1 MRWILRGR
9 PGPGDS
15 RDAELDA
22 WLSQTWEAAAAAVG
36 RVLDVPAGK
45 EALLASSGLAP
56 ERPAEPRRQTR
67 PPAHL
72 RRRVTARPRWRL
84 PVLAGGLTAAAAATA
99 AAVLV
104 LDSGQGAVPGQQ
116 ATAGHARTVVTTA
129 WTVRQDADGTV
140 TIYLRQYADPAGLQQ
155 TLRADG
161 ISAIVRSIP
170 YVLLTV
176 FHHPVAQ
183 PTCQYAI
190 TDRAPLK
197 VQDAVWTGAGQ
208 STRLRPGTVPVR
220 IFIIHPGVMPPG
232 SALFLAFMANV
243 PLKTGTGSMP
253 MKPVVLTNDTVPA
266 CVPVPIKP
274 ALAPAPKPQPTFPPA
289 SKP

>member
-1 MRWILRGR
+1 MDEINELRELR
-9 PGPGDS
+9 PAPPA
-15 RDAELDA
+15 AEL
-22 WLSQTWEAAAAAVG
+22 EAMRLAV
-36 RVLDVPAGK
+36 RERFVAGTGSK
-45 EALLASSGLAP
+45 
-56 ERPAEPRRQTR
+56 R
-67 PPAHL
+67 
-72 RRRVTARPRWRL
+72 ARPRWRL
-84 PVLAGGLTAAAAATA
+84 PVLAGGLTAAAGA
-99 AAVLV
+99 AAAAALV
-104 LDSGQGAVPGQQ
+104 LAGGPGTVPAQQG
-116 ATAGHARTVVTTA
+116 TNHARTVVTAA

-140 TIYLRQYADPAGLQQ
+140 TIYLRQYADPAGLQE
-155 TLRADG
+155 TLQADG
-161 ISAIVRSIP
+161 INAIVRPIP
-170 YVLLTV
+170 HVLLTI

-220 IFIIHPGVMPPG
+220 IFIIHPGAMPRG
-232 SALFLAFMANV
+232 SALFLAFMTNV
-243 PLKTGTGSMP
+243 PLKAGTGDMP

-274 ALAPAPKPQPTFPPA
+274 APKPQPGFPPA

>member
-1 MRWILRGR
+1 MRWMRRGR
-9 PGPGDS
+9 PGLGDGG
-15 RDAELDA
+15 DAELDA

-36 RVLDVPAGK
+36 RVLDVSTGK
-45 EALLASSGLAP
+45 EALLASSGLPP
-56 ERPAEPRRQTR
+56 ERPAELRRHTRPAAHPRRR
-67 PPAHL
+67 AA
-72 RRRVTARPRWRL
+72 ARPSWRL
-84 PVLAGGLTAAAAATA
+84 PVLAGGITAGAAATA

-104 LDSGQGAVPGQQ
+104 LTGGPGASPGQQ
-116 ATAGHARTVVTTA
+116 GPSGHARTVVTAA

-155 TLRADG
+155 TLQADG
-161 ISAIVRSIP
+161 INAIVRPIP
-170 YVLLTV
+170 HVLLTI

-190 TDRAPLK
+190 TDTAPLT

-220 IFIIHPGVMPPG
+220 IFIIHPKAMPPG
-232 SALFLAFMANV
+232 SALFLAFMTNV
-243 PLKTGTGSMP
+243 PLKAGTGNMP

-266 CVPVPIKP
+266 CVPVSIKP
-274 ALAPAPKPQPTFPPA
+274 GPKPQPGFPPA

>member
-9 PGPGDS
+9 PGHGDDG
-15 RDAELDA
+15 DAELDA

-36 RVLDVPAGK
+36 RVLDVPTGK
-45 EALLASSGLAP
+45 EALLASSGLPP
-56 ERPAEPRRQTR
+56 ERPAELRRHTRPAAHPRRR
-67 PPAHL
+67 AA
-72 RRRVTARPRWRL
+72 ARPWSRL
-84 PVLAGGLTAAAAATA
+84 PVLVGGITTAAAATA

-104 LDSGQGAVPGQQ
+104 LTGSPGVVPRQGA
-116 ATAGHARTVVTTA
+116 AGHARTVVTAA
-129 WTVRQDADGTV
+129 WTVRRDADGTV
-140 TIYLRQYADPAGLQQ
+140 TIYLRQYADPARLQE
-155 TLRADG
+155 TLEADG
-161 ISAIVRSIP
+161 ISAIVRPIP

-220 IFIIHPGVMPPG
+220 IFIIHPGAMPRG
-232 SALFLAFMANV
+232 SALFLAFMTNV
-243 PLKTGTGSMP
+243 PLKAGTGDMP

-274 ALAPAPKPQPTFPPA
+274 APKPQPGFPPA

>member
-1 MRWILRGR
+1 MRWMLRDR
-9 PGPGDS
+9 PGPGDGG
-15 RDAELDA
+15 DAELDT

-36 RVLDVPAGK
+36 RVLDVPTGK
-45 EALLASSGLAP
+45 EALLASSGLPSEQPA
-56 ERPAEPRRQTR
+56 ERRRHTRPA
-67 PPAHL
+67 AHPG
-72 RRRVTARPRWRL
+72 RRVTARRRWRL
-84 PVLAGGLTAAAAATA
+84 PVLAGGFTAGAAATA

-104 LDSGQGAVPGQQ
+104 LAGGPGTVEAQHGRS
-116 ATAGHARTVVTTA
+116 GHARTVVTAA
-129 WTVRQDADGTV
+129 WAVSQDADGTV
-140 TIYLRQYADPAGLQQ
+140 TIYLRQYADPAGLQE
-155 TLRADG
+155 TLEADG
-161 ISAIVRSIP
+161 ISAIVRPIP

-176 FHHPVAQ
+176 VHHSVAQ

-208 STRLRPGTVPVR
+208 SRLRPGTVPVR

-232 SALFLAFMANV
+232 SALFLAFMTNV
-243 PLKTGTGSMP
+243 PLKAGTGNMP

-274 ALAPAPKPQPTFPPA
+274 MPAPAPKLQPTFAPA